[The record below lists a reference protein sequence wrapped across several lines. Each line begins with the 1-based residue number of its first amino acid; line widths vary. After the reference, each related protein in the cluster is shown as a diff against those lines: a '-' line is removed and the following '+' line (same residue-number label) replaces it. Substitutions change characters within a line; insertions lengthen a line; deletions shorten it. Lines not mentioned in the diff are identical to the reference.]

1 MAIARAL
8 LRKPRLL
15 LLDEATS
22 ALDPLTEA
30 SIRNAFES
38 LRQGRT
44 TIVIAHRLTTIAQ
57 ADKIIVIDKGKLVE
71 QGSPT
76 DLLERRGLFYAFC
89 QAQKA
94 DNSEQPQQL

>member
-1 MAIARAL
+1 

-30 SIRNAFES
+30 NLRNSIES
-38 LRQGRT
+38 LRRGRT
-44 TIVIAHRLTTIAQ
+44 TIVIAHRMTTIAQ
-57 ADKIIVIDKGKLVE
+57 SDKIIVIDKGKMVE
-71 QGSPT
+71 QGSPK

-94 DNSEQPQQL
+94 DKM